1 MANILVVEDNKNT
14 LLLTTTILSKD
25 FVVYSAQDGLQAL
38 DIVYNKQIDIIVSDI
53 TMPYMNGYELLKR
66 LRNEDINIPVILL
79 TAKESF
85 EDKKE
90 GFTLGSD
97 DYLTKPVDYDELK
110 LRIDAILR
118 RANITSNR
126 KIQLP
131 TITIDSLSYSIFFN
145 NENIIVP
152 KKEIE
157 LLFKLL
163 SYPDVIF
170 TKSQLLDSI
179 WGYETESSEDTIKTH
194 INRLRNKFADC
205 DDFEII
211 TIKGLGYKAILN
223 KRWYYE
229 KTTFKT

>member
-223 KRWYYE
+223 KR
-229 KTTFKT
+229 